1 MYFLTRRPSLPQA
14 LEFTV
19 IVLVASIPIAM
30 EVVTTSTL
38 ALGSRQLTNK
48 EAIVSRLAAIED
60 VAGMN
65 MLCSDKTGTLT
76 LNKMVIQEHT
86 PVFQPNLDQYTLL
99 RYAAMAAKWK
109 EPPKDALDTLCL
121 TAADLGSLEGVEM
134 IDHMPFDP
142 SVKRTESTLKENGQT
157 FKVSK
162 GAPNI
167 ILKLLKGAH
176 LAQVGDK
183 LDKEVDDLARRGIRA
198 LAVAKTVEK
207 TGEDTTE
214 EWELLGLLTF
224 LDPPRPDTKET
235 IHRAMAY
242 GVKVK
247 MITGDHRAIA
257 QETARQLGMGDNIL
271 TSEGLPEFNPQESIP
286 QDLGEKYGE
295 QIVACDGFAGVY
307 PEHKYLIVESLRQ
320 CGYSTGMTGDGVN
333 DAPALKRA
341 DVGIAVEGATDA
353 ACAAADIVLTAP
365 GLSVIIDA
373 IVISRCIFRRMK
385 SFLIYRIAST
395 LEIVCFFFFAVFFL
409 QPSAFNP
416 FWPEFFSLPVGMLI
430 LITVLNDGTII
441 TIAYDNVQ
449 PSQRPEKWYMGQ
461 LFAISIALGFVAC
474 ASSLLLL
481 YWALSSGNPNSTFAS
496 LGLPPMAY
504 GEIVTLLY
512 LKISVSDFLT
522 IFCARTTGWFW
533 EAPQGSRPHWL
544 LMGGALFATVISVI
558 LAAFWPTSAEPP
570 VQGLALGGFPAWIG
584 IALAYSVIC
593 WVIQDA
599 VKVVMYNFLAG
610 PATPAKVTPAKAP
623 STKAG

>member
-1 MYFLTRRPSLPQA
+1 MSCCRHKLIVASICIQA

-76 LNKMVIQEHT
+76 LNKMVIQDHT
-86 PVFQPNLDQYTLL
+86 PVFQPNLDQYTVL

-109 EPPKDALDTLCL
+109 EPPKDALDTMVL
-121 TAADLGSLEGVEM
+121 TVADLESLENVEM
-134 IDHMPFDP
+134 LDHVPFDP
-142 SVKRTESTLKENGQT
+142 TVKRTESTIRENGHT

-167 ILKLLKGAH
+167 ILKLLAGPA
-176 LAQVGDK
+176 LDQVADR
-183 LDKEVDDLARRGIRA
+183 LNREVEELARRGIRA
-198 LAVAKTVEK
+198 LACAKTDP
-207 TGEDTTE
+207 EDGH
-214 EWELLGLLTF
+214 WELLGLLTF
-224 LDPPRPDTKET
+224 LDPPRPDTKDT

-271 TSEGLPEFNPQESIP
+271 TSEGLPDFDPQKGIP
-286 QDLGEKYGE
+286 KDLGEKYGD
-295 QIVACDGFAGVY
+295 IILSSDGFAGVY
-307 PEHKYLIVESLRQ
+307 PEHKYLIVEALRQ
-320 CGYSTGMTGDGVN
+320 RGYSTGMTGDGVN

-353 ACAAADIVLTAP
+353 ARAAADIVLTAP
-365 GLSVIIDA
+365 GLSVIVDA

-409 QPSAFNP
+409 QPSSFNP
-416 FWPEFFSLPVGMLI
+416 FWPTFFSLPVSMLI

-449 PSQRPEKWYMGQ
+449 PSQKPEKWRMAQ

-474 ASSLLLL
+474 GSSLLLL
-481 YWALSSGNPNSTFAS
+481 YWCLGSASPTSFFPS
-496 LGLPPMAY
+496 LGLPPLAY
-504 GEIVTLLY
+504 GEIVTMLY

-522 IFCARTTGWFW
+522 IFCARTTV
-533 EAPQGSRPHWL
+533 S
-544 LMGGALFATVISVI
+544 
-558 LAAFWPTSAEPP
+558 LAASFVHGSLVDSCFTYP
-570 VQGLALGGFPAWIG
+570 VL
-584 IALAYSVIC
+584 
-593 WVIQDA
+593 
-599 VKVVMYNFLAG
+599 
-610 PATPAKVTPAKAP
+610 
-623 STKAG
+623 